1 MRISTPMIFDSGTRN
16 LQRQQSG
23 LYLLQNQMSTG
34 RRILTPSEDPVATAQ
49 ALVVT
54 QQKNVNQQFL
64 DNQDNA
70 TSLLTEQ
77 EDRLNAVNEVLQAV
91 KLRVVEAGNG
101 AYGDSDRK
109 AIAAEIRERY
119 DELIGLANSTD
130 ALGNYVFSG
139 TKGDTRPFLTSG
151 EPGARVVTYAGND
164 ARRQLQVSTA
174 RIMDLSV
181 SGNDVFTSIPQGNG
195 VFMVTAGS
203 PLTPNAGNGV
213 VSASLIGGYDDA
225 SYTLKFD
232 GAGQYSLDDGVSW
245 SAYTSGSAIFLP
257 SSADPQLSITISGAP
272 AANDTFTIA
281 PSTNQDIFKTLDQM
295 ISVLE
300 SGSTSTPASRAE
312 FQNTMY
318 AVSQHVDQAFNHILG
333 LQTSV
338 GARLIELDALTSFGG
353 DLDLQYQTDIS
364 KLQDLDYTAAIT
376 SMAQRQMAFEA
387 AQTTFSKISQLS
399 LFNYL

>member
-139 TKGDTRPFLTSG
+139 T
-151 EPGARVVTYAGND
+151 
-164 ARRQLQVSTA
+164 
-174 RIMDLSV
+174 
-181 SGNDVFTSIPQGNG
+181 
-195 VFMVTAGS
+195 
-203 PLTPNAGNGV
+203 
-213 VSASLIGGYDDA
+213 
-225 SYTLKFD
+225 
-232 GAGQYSLDDGVSW
+232 
-245 SAYTSGSAIFLP
+245 
-257 SSADPQLSITISGAP
+257 
-272 AANDTFTIA
+272 
-281 PSTNQDIFKTLDQM
+281 
-295 ISVLE
+295 
-300 SGSTSTPASRAE
+300 
-312 FQNTMY
+312 
-318 AVSQHVDQAFNHILG
+318 
-333 LQTSV
+333 
-338 GARLIELDALTSFGG
+338 
-353 DLDLQYQTDIS
+353 
-364 KLQDLDYTAAIT
+364 
-376 SMAQRQMAFEA
+376 
-387 AQTTFSKISQLS
+387 
-399 LFNYL
+399 